1 MRHLRLMILLL
12 AAAFAVALVGT
23 RALFVAKDTEAS
35 LQRTAAGAEDLSRIV
50 EEYARRTFET
60 ADLVAADV
68 MAHVAAAGGVAA
80 LPGRLA
86 TQDYLRQLAAR
97 SNHDF
102 ITVVD
107 AAGRLVATNC
117 TAPPPGGGNFA
128 GRAWFRAHQAGARLH
143 VGQALAMPD
152 MRGVLFTFSRAIRQ
166 PDGGLEGVVLV
177 AIQPRFFQDGR
188 LTADSGR
195 NAVLGL
201 WTANGEVIGR
211 THLQPE
217 EVNSRITMTAPLVQA
232 LRDGQVAQ
240 RLVSPLDGRDRM
252 VSFRRVDGWPVV
264 ATASLPVE
272 VGLAAYAKAHGWS
285 AWVTGAS
292 LVVVGLLAS
301 FALRLSLQAE
311 TAANAVAAARLAL
324 EARVQERTQDLA
336 EANRRL
342 AQSEE
347 RYRGIFNASF
357 QFISLLAPDG
367 TVLEANETALGFVGA
382 SAAAVAGQ
390 PFWEAAWWP
399 ADAAGR
405 ARLRDAVA
413 GAAAG
418 AFIRYEVTVQ
428 GTERAAATIDFSL
441 KPVRNA
447 AGEVVLL
454 VAEGRDI
461 SELKAAQAQL
471 HEAQKLETLG
481 QLTGGVAHDFN
492 NLLTAILGTVTLL
505 ERHLGT
511 AVDEKARRLLAAA
524 RDAVS
529 RGARLNAGLLAFARR
544 QPLRPTSL
552 DANALLRGF
561 TPLVQQALGE
571 MTELTLDLAATLPA
585 CRADAGQ
592 LEAAVLNLAINARDA
607 MPRGGTVRL
616 STRACQLD
624 EAALAGNPEAR
635 PGSFC
640 AIALADSGEGMPEEV
655 LDRAFEPFFT
665 TKPMGKGTGLG
676 LSQVFGFARQL
687 GGHVTIT
694 SQAGRGTTVT
704 LYLPVEAGAA
714 RPEPEREEVE
724 VPGVVAMRHGS
735 ILLAEDDA
743 RVREVTAEMLR
754 DAGFRVLA
762 AEDGRDALALLRRGE
777 PVDLV
782 FSDVVMPGG
791 ISGFELAEEARRIRP
806 GLAVLLTSGFAGAVS
821 EPLDQDFEVL
831 PKPYDRALL
840 LQRIAALLDQ
850 PSPLIRQRQL

>member
-128 GRAWFRAHQAGARLH
+128 GRAWVRAHQAGARLH

-418 AFIRYEVTVQ
+418 AFLRDEVTVQ

-492 NLLTAILGTVTLL
+492 NLLMVILGNLALL
-505 ERHLGT
+505 KKRLGNEEPR
-511 AVDEKARRLLAAA
+511 VVRLLDGATQGAE
-524 RDAVS
+524 
-529 RGARLNAGLLAFARR
+529 RGAALTRRLLAFARR
-544 QPLRPTSL
+544 QELRPEPIDL
-552 DANALLRGF
+552 ARLVLGMEELLRRTVG
-561 TPLVQQALGE
+561 PLCQIIINIPAGLPQALADVNQV
-571 MTELTLDLAATLPA
+571 ELAL
-585 CRADAGQ
+585 
-592 LEAAVLNLAINARDA
+592 LNLAVNARDA
-607 MPRGGTVRL
+607 MPAGGELRITARQGH
-616 STRACQLD
+616 TR
-624 EAALAGNPEAR
+624 EAGAPAGLA
-635 PGSFC
+635 PGAYLC
-640 AIALADSGEGMPEEV
+640 LAVSDSGTGMDAGT
-655 LDRAFEPFFT
+655 LARATEPFFT
-665 TKPMGKGTGLG
+665 TKGPGKGSGLG
-676 LSQVFGFARQL
+676 LSMVHGLAAQSGGQL
-687 GGHVTIT
+687 RIISTEGL
-694 SQAGRGTTVT
+694 GTTVEIW
-704 LYLPVEAGAA
+704 LPVDGALTEPAAPAPPSGPVPAQAGCRPLSVLLVDDDPLVQAGSAA
-714 RPEPEREEVE
+714 MLEDLGHRVTLASS
-724 VPGVVAMRHGS
+724 GTAALK
-735 ILLAEDDA
+735 LLAGIQDFDLMITDFAMPGMDGLELA
-743 RVREVTAEMLR
+743 RRARRMRPLLPV
-754 DAGFRVLA
+754 VLA
-762 AEDGRDALALLRRGE
+762 TGFAELASSTESTLPRLDKPYRQEALA
-777 PVDLV
+777 
-782 FSDVVMPGG
+782 
-791 ISGFELAEEARRIRP
+791 
-806 GLAVLLTSGFAGAVS
+806 
-821 EPLDQDFEVL
+821 
-831 PKPYDRALL
+831 ALIG
-840 LQRIAALLDQ
+840 RMMAP
-850 PSPLIRQRQL
+850 PSPGEA

>member
-1 MRHLRLMILLL
+1 MADPSAVSAPHRPDRDARRATPPLALRFML
-12 AAAFAVALVGT
+12 AASVVVPLLFLAGSAWQDYRRLTAEAHAAVERLT
-23 RALFVAKDTEAS
+23 NVAKEHALKVVETSSVMLDRIEDQVHGMGWPEIDARGAAIQRELRHMQEPLAQVAS
-35 LQRTAAGAEDLSRIV
+35 LHLVRPDGSLSLISIAYPTPAVNLASRGYFRELAAGAPGPVFGEPQRGATSGIVAFTMSRRRTAADGSFNGLGIVSLLPSYFQQYWRGMAEDDHFAFGLMRADGLTLARHPPAPDGEPAPATPPPAPLSR
-50 EEYARRTFET
+50 AS
-60 ADLVAADV
+60 
-68 MAHVAAAGGVAA
+68 AHVAVLEQGQGPDGAPWLTGFRQVGNQPLYVFVA
-80 LPGRLA
+80 LPMAAIWNTWLNHQAWNAGLSLA
-86 TQDYLRQLAAR
+86 AMLALGLASLMALRRWRAEQLARAELQAAADELRAEIERREQAEAGLRQ
-97 SNHDF
+97 
-102 ITVVD
+102 
-107 AAGRLVATNC
+107 
-117 TAPPPGGGNFA
+117 
-128 GRAWFRAHQAGARLH
+128 
-143 VGQALAMPD
+143 
-152 MRGVLFTFSRAIRQ
+152 
-166 PDGGLEGVVLV
+166 
-177 AIQPRFFQDGR
+177 
-188 LTADSGR
+188 
-195 NAVLGL
+195 
-201 WTANGEVIGR
+201 
-211 THLQPE
+211 
-217 EVNSRITMTAPLVQA
+217 
-232 LRDGQVAQ
+232 AQ
-240 RLVSPLDGRDRM
+240 RL
-252 VSFRRVDGWPVV
+252 
-264 ATASLPVE
+264 E
-272 VGLAAYAKAHGWS
+272 
-285 AWVTGAS
+285 
-292 LVVVGLLAS
+292 
-301 FALRLSLQAE
+301 
-311 TAANAVAAARLAL
+311 
-324 EARVQERTQDLA
+324 
-336 EANRRL
+336 
-342 AQSEE
+342 
-347 RYRGIFNASF
+347 
-357 QFISLLAPDG
+357 
-367 TVLEANETALGFVGA
+367 ALG
-382 SAAAVAGQ
+382 
-390 PFWEAAWWP
+390 
-399 ADAAGR
+399 R
-405 ARLRDAVA
+405 
-413 GAAAG
+413 
-418 AFIRYEVTVQ
+418 
-428 GTERAAATIDFSL
+428 
-441 KPVRNA
+441 
-447 AGEVVLL
+447 
-454 VAEGRDI
+454 
-461 SELKAAQAQL
+461 
-471 HEAQKLETLG
+471 
-481 QLTGGVAHDFN
+481 LTGGVAHDFN